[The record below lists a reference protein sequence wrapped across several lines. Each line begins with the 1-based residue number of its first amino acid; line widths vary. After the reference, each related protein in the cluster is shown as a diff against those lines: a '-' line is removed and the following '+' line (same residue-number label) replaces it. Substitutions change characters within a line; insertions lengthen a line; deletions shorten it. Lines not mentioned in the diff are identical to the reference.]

1 MNRKVIFR
9 AKDAKTGNWQCGD
22 LHNAT
27 YDGKDVPV
35 IITNRDLVFDEEVD
49 KLENVALVFG
59 CEEVA
64 VCDPATIGQYT
75 GLKDSKG
82 TPIYEGDVVRNGEQ
96 GFLYVVVWHDCGL
109 CGKQIGSSSYIGLTV
124 WRDRLIIVGN
134 RYDNPELLE
143 VKKPEPPKNG
153 LLPHEFRIRALYDN
167 GCMSVKGHIYIAER
181 VKLRH
186 KDVIRV
192 WAESSKLDD
201 EGKRRYGT
209 YCNMNLSILG
219 NDRVCANYEI
229 VEENKKNE
237 SRIRNNV

>member
-1 MNRKVIFR
+1 MKREIKFR
-9 AKDAKTGNWQCGD
+9 GKDCKTGKWKYGD

-27 YDGKDVPV
+27 YDGMEAPV
-35 IITNRDLVFDEEVD
+35 IITNRDLTFDEEVD

-59 CEEVA
+59 YEEVA
-64 VCDPATIGQYT
+64 ICDPATVGQYT

-82 TPIYEGDVVRNGEQ
+82 TPMYEGDVVRNGDK
-96 GFLYVVVWHDCGL
+96 GFLYVIEWHDCGL

-124 WRDRLIIVGN
+124 WRDRLVVVGN
-134 RYDNPELLE
+134 RFDNPELLE
-143 VKKPEPPKNG
+143 VKKPEPLAKNG
-153 LLPHEFRIRALYDN
+153 LLPNEFRIRALYDN
-167 GCMSVKGHIYIAER
+167 GCMSKKGHIYIAER

-192 WAESSKLDD
+192 WDESSKLDD

-219 NDRVCANYEI
+219 NDRVHPIYEI
-229 VEENKKNE
+229 VEENQK
-237 SRIRNNV
+237 